1 MAQYETTSEVIV
13 SQKVKAALLWLKEL

>member
-13 SQKVKAALLWLKEL
+13 SQKVKVALLW